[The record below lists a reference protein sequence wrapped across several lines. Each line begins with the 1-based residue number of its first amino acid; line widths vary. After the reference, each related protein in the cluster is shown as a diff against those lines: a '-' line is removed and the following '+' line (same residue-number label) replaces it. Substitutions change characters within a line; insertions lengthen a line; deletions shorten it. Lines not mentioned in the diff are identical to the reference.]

1 MSSAWFVRVGGKVFG
16 PFDDQRLKKL
26 AAEGK
31 IIAKTEISLSQ
42 TGPWHEARTL
52 KGLLLQ
58 PADKTQAKPAPANP
72 QSNLPTS
79 RDESQVEP
87 SADRVNIPESNRAAG
102 IGLLITGT
110 ACLVTGL
117 LISFLLTN
125 ISGGRTRVVAYGAIG
140 TGIGML
146 VAGLLNVV
154 TGKNIADIQLFP
166 DTSNS
171 GIGAQLLGAVAKLLI
186 SLVVLVVMGWI
197 TFIFILK

>member
-1 MSSAWFVRVGGKVFG
+1 MSSAWFVRVNGKIFG

-31 IIAKTEISLSQ
+31 IIAKTEISRSQ

-52 KGLLLQ
+52 KGLLVP
-58 PADKTQAKPAPANP
+58 PADKTQAKSAPAITQINV
-72 QSNLPTS
+72 PTS

-102 IGLLITGT
+102 IGLLIAGI

-125 ISGGRTRVVAYGAIG
+125 IFGGRTGVVAYGAIG

-171 GIGAQLLGAVAKLLI
+171 GIGAQVLGAVAKLLI

-197 TFIFILK
+197 TFTFILK